1 MLAASSNIQGLTQ
14 AALWILAIGVLIFLG
29 YFSLSQRTSRLPLPP
44 GPPGLFILGNV
55 SEIARS
61 HAWIAYRD
69 YAAKYGDVISLNAL
83 GHSFVILNTHSAA
96 LDLLEKRSSIY
107 SDRPANIM
115 TQLTG
120 WDWTL
125 ALKRYGEDWRR
136 VRRPFWQHFHSNAV
150 KQYEPAQ
157 QLEARRFLRRLLNV
171 PEDLDTEL
179 KSLLAKMICAVVHG
193 VHMEDEQAL
202 YYSRVLTEAEVGFSE
217 VFRPGSFFVEFLPWL
232 RHVPAWFPG
241 TGWQKKVQIWRGQA
255 DVMLDDPYNLAKD
268 AMQRGVALPSMLS
281 RLLEHSSGFTGEK
294 GREEERII
302 KETTS
307 VAYGA
312 AIDTTSVTILS
323 FFCAML
329 LHPSVQARAQAELDR
344 VVGRDR
350 LPEHAD
356 RASLPYIR
364 ALVKESLR
372 WHNVG
377 PLGIAHRCMQEDTY
391 RGWRIPEGAIVL
403 PNIWAM
409 LHDPEVYPE
418 PDAFRPE
425 RFLTP
430 DESELNPNV
439 PDPSSIAFGY
449 GRRICPGRHFAED
462 VLFITIAS
470 ILHVFDIVP
479 ALDAHGRPISVE
491 LKATSGFISHVEHFA
506 YSVRPRSKA
515 AEALIQGE
523 V

>member
-1 MLAASSNIQGLTQ
+1 MFATHLDLSSQTAWLLAVVLFFLVCIKY
-14 AALWILAIGVLIFLG
+14 ILSRRA
-29 YFSLSQRTSRLPLPP
+29 RRLPLPP
-44 GPPGLFILGNV
+44 GPPGLPMLGNV

-61 HAWIAYRD
+61 HAWIVYRD
-69 YAAKYGDVISLNAL
+69 YAAKYGDVVSLTAL
-83 GHSFVILNTHSAA
+83 GQSFVILNSHSAS

-157 QLEARRFLRRLLNV
+157 QLEARHFIRRLLSV

-179 KSLLAKMICAVVHG
+179 KSLLAKTICAVVHG
-193 VHMEDEQAL
+193 VQMEDEQAL
-202 YYSRVLTEAEVGFSE
+202 CYSRVLTEAEVGFSE

-232 RHVPAWFPG
+232 RHVPAWFPF
-241 TGWQKKVQIWRGQA
+241 TGWQKKVQLWRGQS
-255 DVMLDDPYNLAKD
+255 DVMLDDPFNLARD
-268 AMQRGVALPSMLS
+268 AMQRGVALPSMIS
-281 RLLEHSSGFTGEK
+281 RLLEHSSDLKGEK

-344 VVGRDR
+344 VIGPDR

-356 RASLPYIR
+356 RASLPYVR

-377 PLGIAHRCMQEDTY
+377 PLGIAHRCMQEDVY

-425 RFLTP
+425 RFLAL
-430 DESELNPNV
+430 DGELNPDV
-439 PDPSSIAFGY
+439 PDPSSMAFGY

-462 VLFITIAS
+462 VLFITLAS

-479 ALDAHGRPISVE
+479 ALDAHGLPIPVE
-491 LKATSGFISHVEHFA
+491 LKPTSGFISHVEHFA

-515 AEALIQGE
+515 AEALIQG
-523 V
+523 VA